1 VLLTHDCIFIWMAVA
16 CYKFF
21 VGDTIMGI
29 DEMMYDNMKFIKQY
43 FHDIPVW
50 VVLDYL
56 TIRV

>member
-1 VLLTHDCIFIWMAVA
+1 MAVA

-29 DEMMYDNMKFIKQY
+29 DEMMYDNMKCIKQY
-43 FHDIPVW
+43 FHEVPVW
-50 VVLDYL
+50 AVHDYL

>member
-1 VLLTHDCIFIWMAVA
+1 MAVA

-21 VGDTIMGI
+21 VGDMIMGI
-29 DEMMYDNMKFIKQY
+29 DEMMYYNMKFIKQY
-43 FHDIPVW
+43 FCDIPVW